1 MKIVE
6 EKHNWLID
14 QQIDELEVL
23 PPHTTTAHLPSEIR
37 TQLKPHASDWIV
49 LRQRHNWHHVKR
61 DEFTRVFIKT
71 KKGLQSVKSGS
82 VADSREQL
90 IIVKRRSYF
99 KAENRNNAFA
109 SNGGVDPNQPIGG
122 YQSDQLTSFDQVL
135 ASINVDKS
143 PEVAEKRILVSLE
156 GELAVSFVIQGAD
169 TPTLSRASEGAT
181 QTPLVFGKLSEDGS
195 YSLKAKIL
203 GVPEQVLFNNVP
215 YADLLDIEKVKALK
229 IGAEG
234 GVQLIKHN
242 VSGEGNVH
250 LHFISEPPSIGI
262 FFDGTGNNKYNDILD
277 PFDDKE
283 PTNIAKLHELYKM
296 DDKFHFKHYVE
307 GVGTKAGE
315 DNSTIDLA
323 VAYSFD
329 ERLIEAIDLIETFV
343 KSKSSISLCNTIL
356 LDCFGFSRGA
366 AAARAFVNLINEMR
380 VKQDTKLANKEVVF
394 RFVGIFDTVASIGGD
409 GDNYHGELY
418 AKDELEKAARLDLN
432 QASAG
437 AVYHLTAWDERRDK
451 FPLSSLKNKDGSL
464 FSNHKE
470 DYLPGVHSDIGGGY
484 APISI
489 DIEYPL
495 KRIRGIPGEP
505 QHEAKVQQAKLAI
518 EQRYQWPGIDVDMV
532 YRFKRLRYG
541 ASRSGRDK
549 DIYTT
554 YRPVWRRKID
564 NTLAHYGLHQMYNE
578 AVQHGVPLKEMAR
591 LQSIY
596 PYELSNE
603 VATLVPK
610 ALKAGPTSQAW
621 QKLYEH
627 YIHIS
632 SRFTGFTDK
641 LAHGEETKAKYVNE
655 NGQREMFYNNAKA
668 LPQVQVWKAY
678 KNGNKSIW
686 RKG

>member
-23 PPHTTTAHLPSEIR
+23 APHTTTAHLPLEIR

-49 LRQRHNWHHVKR
+49 LQQRHNWRHVKR

-71 KKGLQSVKSGS
+71 KKGLQSVRSGS
-82 VADSREQL
+82 AAGSREQL
-90 IIVKRRSYF
+90 IIVKRKSYF
-99 KAENRNNAFA
+99 KAEIRNNAFT
-109 SNGGVDPNQPIGG
+109 SSGGVDPNQPIGA
-122 YQSDQLTSFDQVL
+122 SQLDPLTPVEQVL

-156 GELAVSFVIQGAD
+156 GELAVSFVIQGAN

-181 QTPLVFGKLSEDGS
+181 QTPLIFGKLSEDGR

-215 YADLLDIEKVKALK
+215 YADLLDIEKVKSLK

-234 GVQLIKHN
+234 GVQLIKHR
-242 VSGEGNVH
+242 VSGEGNIH
-250 LHFISEPPSIGI
+250 LYFISEPPSIGI

-283 PTNIAKLHELYKM
+283 PTNIAKLHELYENEG
-296 DDKFHFKHYVE
+296 KFTTSSYIE
-307 GVGTKAGE
+307 GVGTSAGKK
-315 DNSTIDLA
+315 DSTIDLA
-323 VAYSFD
+323 IAYSFD
-329 ERLIEAIDLIETFV
+329 ERLIEAVSDLDKFINNNGLIE
-343 KSKSSISLCNTIL
+343 LCNTL
-356 LDCFGFSRGA
+356 LVDCFGFSRGA

-380 VKQDTKLANKEVVF
+380 EKQDTKLANKEVVF

-409 GDNYHGELY
+409 GDNDHGELY
-418 AKDELEKAARLDLN
+418 ARDELDDAARLDLN

-451 FPLSSLKNKDGSL
+451 FPLSSLKNKGGSL
-464 FSNHKE
+464 FANHKE

-495 KRIRGIPGEP
+495 KRIRGIPGNPE
-505 QHEAKVQQAKLAI
+505 HEAKVQQEKLAI
-518 EQRYQWPGIDVDMV
+518 EHKYQWPGINVDMV

-549 DIYTT
+549 DFYTT

-564 NTLAHYGLHQMYNE
+564 NTLAHFGLHQMYNE
-578 AVQHGVPLKEMAR
+578 AVQHGVPLRAMAR

-610 ALKAGPTSQAW
+610 ALKAGPASQAW

-632 SRFTGFTDK
+632 SRFTGAVDK
-641 LAHGEETKAKYVNE
+641 MAHGAERKAKYATE

-668 LPQVQVWKAY
+668 LPQVQIWKAY

>member
-23 PPHTTTAHLPSEIR
+23 PPHTTTAHLPLEIR

-49 LRQRHNWHHVKR
+49 LQQRHNWRHVKR

-90 IIVKRRSYF
+90 IIVKRKSYF
-99 KAENRNNAFA
+99 KAKNRNNAFA

-250 LHFISEPPSIGI
+250 LYFISEPPSIGI

-283 PTNIAKLHELYKM
+283 PTNIAKLHELYDTGK
-296 DDKFHFKHYVE
+296 KFVFSEYIE
-307 GVGTKAGE
+307 GVGTAAGKK
-315 DNSTIDLA
+315 DSIIDLA

-329 ERLIEAIDLIETFV
+329 ERLLKALASIFEFIDTNELILVSTV
-343 KSKSSISLCNTIL
+343 L

-380 VKQDTKLANKEVVF
+380 EAQDIRLVGKEVVF

-409 GDNYHGELY
+409 GDNDHGELY
-418 AKDELEKAARLDLN
+418 ARDELEEAARLDLN

-451 FPLSSLKNKDGSL
+451 FPLSSLKNKGGSL
-464 FSNHKE
+464 FANHKE

-495 KRIRGIPGEP
+495 KRIRGIPGNPE
-505 QHEAKVQQAKLAI
+505 HEAKVQQEKLAI
-518 EQRYQWPGIDVDMV
+518 EHKYQWPGINVDMA

-549 DIYTT
+549 DFYTT

-564 NTLAHYGLHQMYNE
+564 NTLAHFGLHHMYNE

-632 SRFTGFTDK
+632 SRFTGTTDK
-641 LAHGEETKAKYVNE
+641 LAHGEETKAKYVTE
-655 NGQREMFYNNAKA
+655 NGQREMFYNNGLK
-668 LPQVQVWKAY
+668 LPKVDIWTSFRVGGKVV
-678 KNGNKSIW
+678 W

>member
-49 LRQRHNWHHVKR
+49 LQQRHNWRYVQR

-71 KKGLQSVKSGS
+71 KKGLQSVRSGS
-82 VADSREQL
+82 AASSREQL
-90 IIVKRRSYF
+90 IIVKRKSYF
-99 KAENRNNAFA
+99 KAEIRNNAFT
-109 SNGGVDPNQPIGG
+109 SSGGVDPNQPIGA
-122 YQSDQLTSFDQVL
+122 SQLDPLTPVEQVL

-156 GELAVSFVIQGAD
+156 GELAVSFVILGAN
-169 TPTLSRASEGAT
+169 TPTLSRASEGTT
-181 QTPLVFGKLSEDGS
+181 QTPLIFGKLSEDGR

-234 GVQLIKHN
+234 GVQLIKHR

-250 LHFISEPPSIGI
+250 LYFISEPPSIGI

-283 PTNIAKLHELYKM
+283 PTNIAKLHELYDTGK
-296 DDKFHFKHYVE
+296 KFVFSEYIE
-307 GVGTKAGE
+307 GVGTAAGKK
-315 DNSTIDLA
+315 DSIIDLA

-329 ERLIEAIDLIETFV
+329 ERLLKALASIFESIDTNELILV
-343 KSKSSISLCNTIL
+343 NTVL

-366 AAARAFVNLINEMR
+366 AAARAFVNLVNEMR
-380 VKQDTKLANKEVVF
+380 EAQDIRLVGKEVVF

-409 GDNYHGELY
+409 GDNDHSELY
-418 AKDELEKAARLDLN
+418 ARDELDDAARLDLN

-451 FPLSSLKNKDGSL
+451 FPLNSLKNKGGSL
-464 FSNHKE
+464 FANHKE

-495 KRIRGIPGEP
+495 KRIRGIPGNPE
-505 QHEAKVQQAKLAI
+505 HEAKVQQAKLAI
-518 EQRYQWPGIDVDMV
+518 ERQYQWPGINVDMV

-541 ASRSGRDK
+541 ASRSGRGK
-549 DIYTT
+549 DFYTT

-578 AVQHGVPLKEMAR
+578 AIQHGVPLKEMAR

-596 PYELSNE
+596 PYELSHE

-610 ALKAGPTSQAW
+610 ALKAGPASQAW

-632 SRFTGFTDK
+632 SRFTGAADK
-641 LAHGEETKAKYVNE
+641 LAHGAERKAKYVTE
-655 NGQREMFYNNAKA
+655 NGQREMFYNNGLK
-668 LPQVQVWKAY
+668 LPKVDIWTSFRVGGKVV
-678 KNGNKSIW
+678 W

>member
-1 MKIVE
+1 MRIVE

-49 LRQRHNWHHVKR
+49 LRQRHNWRHVKR

-380 VKQDTKLANKEVVF
+380 EKQDTKLANKEVVF

-641 LAHGEETKAKYVNE
+641 LAHGEETKAKYVTE

>member
-49 LRQRHNWHHVKR
+49 LQQRHNWRHVKR

-71 KKGLQSVKSGS
+71 KKGLQSVRSGS
-82 VADSREQL
+82 AAGSREQL
-90 IIVKRRSYF
+90 IIVKRKSYF
-99 KAENRNNAFA
+99 KAVIRNNAFT
-109 SNGGVDPNQPIGG
+109 SSGGVDPNQPIGA
-122 YQSDQLTSFDQVL
+122 SQLDPLTPVEQVL

-156 GELAVSFVIQGAD
+156 GELAVSFVIQGAN

-181 QTPLVFGKLSEDGS
+181 QTPLIFGKLSEDGR

-229 IGAEG
+229 IGADG
-234 GVQLIKHN
+234 GVQLIKHR
-242 VSGEGNVH
+242 VSDEGNVH
-250 LHFISEPPSIGI
+250 LYFISEPPSIGI

-283 PTNIAKLHELYKM
+283 PTNIAKLHELYDTGK
-296 DDKFHFKHYVE
+296 KFVFSEYIE
-307 GVGTKAGE
+307 GVGTAAGKK
-315 DNSTIDLA
+315 DSIIDLA

-329 ERLIEAIDLIETFV
+329 ERLLKALASIFESIDTNELILV
-343 KSKSSISLCNTIL
+343 NTVL

-366 AAARAFVNLINEMR
+366 AAARAFVNLVNEMR
-380 VKQDTKLANKEVVF
+380 EAQDIRLVGKEVVF

-409 GDNYHGELY
+409 GDNDHSELY
-418 AKDELEKAARLDLN
+418 ARDELDDAARLDLN

-464 FSNHKE
+464 FANHKE
-470 DYLPGVHSDIGGGY
+470 DHLPGVHSDIGGGY

-495 KRIRGIPGEP
+495 KRIRGIPGNPE
-505 QHEAKVQQAKLAI
+505 HEAKVQQAKLAI
-518 EQRYQWPGIDVDMV
+518 ERQYQWPGINVDMV

-549 DIYTT
+549 DFYTT

-578 AVQHGVPLKEMAR
+578 AIQHGVPLKEMAR

-596 PYELSNE
+596 PYELSHE
-603 VATLVPK
+603 VTTLVPK
-610 ALKAGPTSQAW
+610 ALKAGPASQAW

-632 SRFTGFTDK
+632 SRFTGAADK
-641 LAHGEETKAKYVNE
+641 LAHGAERKAKYVTE
-655 NGQREMFYNNAKA
+655 NGQREMFYNNGLK
-668 LPQVQVWKAY
+668 LPKVDIWTSFRVGGKVV
-678 KNGNKSIW
+678 W

>member
-23 PPHTTTAHLPSEIR
+23 PPHTTTAHLPLEIR

-49 LRQRHNWHHVKR
+49 LQQRHNWRHVKR

-71 KKGLQSVKSGS
+71 KKGLQSVRSGS
-82 VADSREQL
+82 AAGSREQL
-90 IIVKRRSYF
+90 VIVKRKPYF
-99 KAENRNNAFA
+99 KAEIRNNAFA
-109 SNGGVDPNQPIGG
+109 GNGGVDPNQPIGA
-122 YQSDQLTSFDQVL
+122 SQLDPLTPVEQVL

-156 GELAVSFVIQGAD
+156 GELAVSFVIQGAN
-169 TPTLSRASEGAT
+169 TPTLSRASEGTT
-181 QTPLVFGKLSEDGS
+181 QTPLIFGKLSEDGR

-250 LHFISEPPSIGI
+250 LYFISEPPSIGI

-283 PTNIAKLHELYKM
+283 PTNIAKLHELYEM

-315 DNSTIDLA
+315 GNSTIDLA

-329 ERLIEAIDLIETFV
+329 ERLVNTLVKFSFFLKGKYIE
-343 KSKSSISLCNTIL
+343 LCSTVL

-380 VKQDTKLANKEVVF
+380 EKQDTKLANKEVVF

-409 GDNYHGELY
+409 GDNDHSELY
-418 AKDELEKAARLDLN
+418 ARDELEKAARLDLN

-464 FSNHKE
+464 FVNHKE

-495 KRIRGIPGEP
+495 KRIRGIPGNPE
-505 QHEAKVQQAKLAI
+505 HEAKVQQAKLAI
-518 EQRYQWPGIDVDMV
+518 EHKYQWPGINVDMA

-541 ASRSGRDK
+541 ASRSGRDR
-549 DIYTT
+549 DFYTT

-564 NTLAHYGLHQMYNE
+564 NTLAHFGLHQMYNE
-578 AVQHGVPLKEMAR
+578 AVQHGVPLNEMAR

-632 SRFTGFTDK
+632 SRFTGTMDK
-641 LAHGEETKAKYVNE
+641 LAHGEETKAKDVTE

-668 LPQVQVWKAY
+668 LPQVRVWKAY

>member
-49 LRQRHNWHHVKR
+49 LQQRHNWRHVKR

-71 KKGLQSVKSGS
+71 KKGLQSVRSGS
-82 VADSREQL
+82 AAGSREQL
-90 IIVKRRSYF
+90 IIVKRKSYF
-99 KAENRNNAFA
+99 KAEIRNNAFT
-109 SNGGVDPNQPIGG
+109 SSGGVDPNQPIGA
-122 YQSDQLTSFDQVL
+122 SQLDPLTPVEQVL

-156 GELAVSFVIQGAD
+156 GELAVSFVIQGAN

-181 QTPLVFGKLSEDGS
+181 QTPLIFGKLSEDGR

-229 IGAEG
+229 IGADG
-234 GVQLIKHN
+234 GVQLIKHR
-242 VSGEGNVH
+242 VSDEGNVH
-250 LHFISEPPSIGI
+250 LYFISEPPSIGI

-283 PTNIAKLHELYKM
+283 PTNIAKLHELYESDGKL
-296 DDKFHFKHYVE
+296 FFKRYIE

-315 DNSTIDLA
+315 EDTTLDLA

-329 ERLIEAIDLIETFV
+329 ERLV
-343 KSKSSISLCNTIL
+343 KAVEVLVSNLRNASIALTNTIL
-356 LDCFGFSRGA
+356 VDCFGFSRGA
-366 AAARAFVNLINEMR
+366 AAARAFVNLVNEMR
-380 VKQDTKLANKEVVF
+380 EKQDTKLANKEVVF

-409 GDNYHGELY
+409 GDNDHSELY
-418 AKDELEKAARLDLN
+418 ARDELEEAARLDLN

-451 FPLSSLKNKDGSL
+451 FPLNSLKNKGGSL
-464 FSNHKE
+464 FANHKE

-495 KRIRGIPGEP
+495 KRIRGIPGNPE
-505 QHEAKVQQAKLAI
+505 HEAKVQQAKLAI
-518 EQRYQWPGIDVDMV
+518 EHKYQWPGINVDMV

-549 DIYTT
+549 DFYTT

-578 AVQHGVPLKEMAR
+578 AVQHGVPLRAMVR

-596 PYELSNE
+596 PFELSNE

-632 SRFTGFTDK
+632 SRFTGTTDK
-641 LAHGEETKAKYVNE
+641 LAHGEETKAKYVTE

-668 LPQVQVWKAY
+668 LPQVRVWKAY